1 MNRTVRLLAL
11 AVLLFAGSAKGQMG
25 RPEPP
30 GAPPVENGT
39 AVVWPHLPGER
50 RMASGGVYR
59 PDEWVVAHPSL
70 PLGLRLVLSDER
82 GERSAVVTVADRA
95 SDLRTGAMLV
105 SDAAAEVLGIREDDT
120 RRVRIRRLGP
130 GDPAAPGIWRPGDG
144 TRAADSGA
152 QWAVQLGSFAERRW
166 ADRFADRLDGARVE
180 RLRVDGHT
188 VYRVYFGRFADRADA
203 EAWRERLAGWG
214 IDGFVKSLD
223 DRR

>member
-1 MNRTVRLLAL
+1 
-11 AVLLFAGSAKGQMG
+11 
-25 RPEPP
+25 
-30 GAPPVENGT
+30 
-39 AVVWPHLPGER
+39 
-50 RMASGGVYR
+50 MASGSVYR

-70 PLGLRLVLSDER
+70 PLGSRVVISDER
-82 GERSAVVTVADRA
+82 GERAAVVTVADRA

-105 SDAAAEVLGIREDDT
+105 SDAAAEVLGLRDDDI
-120 RRVRIRRLGP
+120 RRVRIRRLSP
-130 GDPAAPGIWRPGDG
+130 GDPARPGIWQPGDG
-144 TRAADSGA
+144 TRVVDSGA
-152 QWAVQLGSFAERRW
+152 RWAVQLGSFAERRW
-166 ADRFADRLDGARVE
+166 AERFADRLDGARIE